1 MHVNSE
7 SPTTYTTLLRKNTK
21 IPWNGILGNAP
32 PPPPPLR
39 DNITTV
45 LEKVISAKPTILQ
58 IAPFWPWRPCF
69 TKSCL
74 TNLLIDHPR
83 LLLVRLD
90 MLGQRG
96 TNAFHPEPQKLN
108 LTLWPILGDI
118 LRRQGF
124 QKGLQIMAVKFLRI
138 GTMDTYD
145 SLLHRFYK
153 LCPESQT
160 DPASASLGN

>member
-1 MHVNSE
+1 MEFWV
-7 SPTTYTTLLRKNTK
+7 T
-21 IPWNGILGNAP
+21 P
-32 PPPPPLR
+32 PSPPPPLR

-69 TKSCL
+69 TCL
-74 TNLLIDHPR
+74 TNLLIDNPR

-90 MLGQRG
+90 LLGQRG
-96 TNAFHPEPQKLN
+96 TNTFHPEPQKLN
-108 LTLWPILGDI
+108 LTLWPILGDM

-124 QKGLQIMAVKFLRI
+124 QKRLQIMAVKFLRI
-138 GTMDTYD
+138 GTRDTYD